1 VQPVGSRVLS
11 VTLDDGTVVTEDA
24 TTYTATTNDFT
35 NAGGDGY
42 VELADGQ
49 GVTRNLMANDL
60 LAYIT
65 LQGTITPTTDGRIDD
80 VARPDA

>member
-1 VQPVGSRVLS
+1 VQS
-11 VTLDDGTVVTEDA
+11 VALDDGTVIAKDA

-65 LQGTITPTTDGRIDD
+65 ARGTITPTTDGRIDD